1 MTSHAGDSGALV
13 AQTVHVPTRPN
24 LLRRPAGRPERQRRE
39 ALLGPA
45 ARVSARQLAYALS
58 AMAAAFAM
66 TITLMELPGG
76 DGWAAFL
83 ALLALATPLLAPR
96 YRTTVFGVGAA
107 VVAMWAGEAPW
118 LAFTVGAAVLVAVAE
133 DLHEVAWRG
142 WAFGLVGC
150 VLALVISPDG
160 ELLSPFIGL
169 LVGGLG
175 GVVLRSRVRG
185 RALEDEA
192 GRLRGHTEWLEQR
205 TAIARELH
213 DIVGHHVT
221 AMVVQAEAG
230 LVKDPDAALQTIG
243 DVGRRALTELDDLVV
258 HLRDPLAPMSVSAPP
273 HLSDIDELLAAP
285 LRRSGVLVD
294 VGIDPDVALSQVAEL
309 AVYRIAQEALTNV
322 SRHARA
328 THAWVE
334 LSSHDGLVHLLV
346 ADDGVG
352 PHGGDQLDPRRGSG
366 LVGID
371 ERVSGL
377 GGQWSLSAR
386 SGGGAVLHV
395 ELSTRA
401 VAPA

>member
-1 MTSHAGDSGALV
+1 MTSQAGDSGALG

-24 LLRRPAGRPERQRRE
+24 RLRLPAPRPESRHRE
-39 ALLGPA
+39 TLLGPA

-66 TITLMELPGG
+66 TISLMEPRG
-76 DGWAAFL
+76 DGWPAFL
-83 ALLALATPLLAPR
+83 ALLAMATPLLAPR
-96 YRTTVFGVGAA
+96 YRTTVFGVGATF
-107 VVAMWAGEAPW
+107 VAMWAGEAPW

-160 ELLSPFIGL
+160 ELLSPFIGV

-230 LVKDPDAALQTIG
+230 LVKDPHAALQTIG
-243 DVGRRALTELDDLVV
+243 GLGRAALTELDDLVV
-258 HLRDPLAPMSVSAPP
+258 HLRDPLAPMTVSAPP
-273 HLSDIDELLAAP
+273 RLSDIDELLAAP
-285 LRRSGVLVD
+285 LRSSGVLVE
-294 VGIDPDVALSQVAEL
+294 VSIDPQLALSEVAEL

-334 LSSHDGLVHLLV
+334 LSSHHGLVHLLV

-352 PHGGDQLDPRRGSG
+352 PHAVDELDPRRGSG

-386 SGGGAVLHV
+386 PGGGTLLHV
-395 ELSTRA
+395 EVDRTA
-401 VAPA
+401 VARA